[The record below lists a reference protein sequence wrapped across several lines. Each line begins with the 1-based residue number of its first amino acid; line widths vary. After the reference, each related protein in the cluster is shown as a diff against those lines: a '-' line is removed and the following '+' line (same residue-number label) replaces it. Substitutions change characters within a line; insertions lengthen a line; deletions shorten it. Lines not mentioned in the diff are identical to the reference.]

1 MKPSLI
7 YFLDKFPCYSETF
20 VLDQL
25 TGLIDRGFDVK
36 IIALSHDPRPLPA
49 ETEKRYQLSQR
60 CSYLLPQTPAT
71 KTGRLLQ
78 RARLIATGLGKKS
91 VWRVLVTPSGSATPR
106 SYLAAIIAAHRQ
118 IYAADYLIC
127 HFGTTA
133 SLALQL
139 QQAGLLAGKIVPVFH
154 GFDLSEQKVLSKYQ
168 SCYQQLFFSCPA
180 VFAISKLWCQRL
192 AELGCPADKIKLL
205 RTGVATQ
212 KFLFPSPDRAL
223 QQPLQL
229 LSVARFTEKKG
240 LAYAISAIALLK
252 SAGVAVQYRMIGD
265 GPLRPALTAQIHNL
279 GLEQDIQLCGVQ
291 PPAKV
296 AEALVQSDVFLLP
309 SVTAGN
315 GDMEGIPVSLMEAM
329 ASGVICLSTYHSG
342 IPELICHGQSGLL
355 VPERD
360 ATAIA
365 RELQLLT
372 QGHYALGAL
381 RKNARATI
389 EQEFDQQQIYDALAA
404 YLTDAQHGVN

>member
-36 IIALSHDPRPLPA
+36 IIALSQDPRPLSA

-60 CSYLLPQTPAT
+60 CTYLLPQTPAT
-71 KTGRLLQ
+71 KTGRVLQ

-91 VWRVLVTPSGSATPR
+91 VWRVLCTPSGSATPR
-106 SYLAAIIAAHRQ
+106 SYLAAIIAAHQQ

-133 SLALQL
+133 SLAQQL

-168 SCYQQLFFSCPA
+168 SCYQELFLVCPA

-192 AELGCPADKIKLL
+192 AELGCPKDKIKLL
-205 RTGVATQ
+205 RTGVDTQ
-212 KFLFPSPDRAL
+212 KFLFPSPERAL

-240 LAYAISAIALLK
+240 LEFAISAIALLK
-252 SAGVAVQYRMIGD
+252 SAGVAVQYRIIGD

-291 PPAKV
+291 PPARV
-296 AEALVQSDVFLLP
+296 AEALAQSDVFLLP

-342 IPELICHGQSGLL
+342 IPELICHGKSGLL
-355 VPERD
+355 VAERD
-360 ATAIA
+360 AAAIA
-365 RELQLLT
+365 TELQRLI
-372 QGHYALGAL
+372 QGHYALGEL
-381 RKNARATI
+381 RKNARASI
-389 EQEFDQQQIYDALAA
+389 EQEFDQQQIYDGLAA
-404 YLTDAQHGVN
+404 YFTDAQHGVN